1 MASDEYRRGEQVEK
15 LRERE
20 PPVNSLYRPVVLL
33 IWLTGIPILLAATYL
48 FGPFLGLV
56 VVAVVHIFVGG
67 MIFADIRHL
76 RSQGL
81 DWGLSRHLW
90 FGAGVGL
97 PLVAPV
103 YYLYA
108 KRRIDAENRTRG
120 YDVSKDGPLRPSDTL
135 EEFDDA
141 DDASDD

>member
-1 MASDEYRRGEQVEK
+1 MAGDEYRRGEQVEK
-15 LRERE
+15 RRERQ

-33 IWLTGIPILLAATYL
+33 IWLTGIPILLAAAYL
-48 FGPFLGLV
+48 FGPVLGLV
-56 VVAVVHIFVGG
+56 VVAVVHIFVAG

-97 PLVAPV
+97 PLVGPV

-108 KRRIDAENRTRG
+108 KRRIDAENRARG
-120 YDVSKDGPLRPSDTL
+120 YDATKEGPLRPSDTID
-135 EEFDDA
+135 EFDP
-141 DDASDD
+141 DDANDD